1 MVASSDLNFF
11 QYIFIMCSFSECL
24 QKQKNVMKCMCACA
38 LVGTFFFAS
47 PTVSTREAF
56 TQDSFSRCW
65 CRKLAH
71 RWRKSP
77 SNSPPRL
84 RWHPKGR
91 ALARAKEAKR
101 RRWGC
106 DQRLYFITVLFVFP
120 LQLFLPIFAW
130 LLRYN
135 WGIINLWVPKEN
147 GAHTHTYIHTHT
159 HSQTHTHTHTHTQL
173 TN

>member
-1 MVASSDLNFF
+1 MFF
-11 QYIFIMCSFSECL
+11 FRVFTIT
-24 QKQKNVMKCMCACA
+24 KNMMKCMCACA

-47 PTVSTREAF
+47 PTVSTCEAL

-65 CRKLAH
+65 CRKLAQ

-77 SNSPPRL
+77 SSSLPRL

-91 ALARAKEAKR
+91 APARAKEAKR

-106 DQRLYFITVLFVFP
+106 DQRLLHNLTVLFVFP

-147 GAHTHTYIHTHT
+147 GAHTHARMHARMHAHTHARTCARTHT
-159 HSQTHTHTHTHTQL
+159 H
-173 TN
+173 